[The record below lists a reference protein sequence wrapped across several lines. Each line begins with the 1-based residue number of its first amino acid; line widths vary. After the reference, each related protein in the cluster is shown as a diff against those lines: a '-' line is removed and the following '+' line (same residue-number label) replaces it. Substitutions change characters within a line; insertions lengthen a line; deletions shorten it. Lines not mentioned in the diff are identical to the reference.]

1 MRIKKGEMLKTNTKP
16 KWLFLSP
23 DELELFIKKTKFF
36 LVALLCVAF
45 GVEVVSGQTLKNLS
59 KIRHKSKPSKKWL
72 ILFAAG
78 TKSLERVWGW
88 KTRTYDVPLWS
99 IANQSNHHSF
109 FKRRTSTRML
119 FYPRSLLWSA
129 VQSFLFKKLV
139 ETCYSGLISSWR
151 RRRKLFSCLNAA
163 EFHYILENSVVL
175 KQDRGL
181 VTIFQRL
188 LKTMKHHL

>member
-1 MRIKKGEMLKTNTKP
+1 MLKTNTKP

-109 FKRRTSTRML
+109 FTTRDVRQRECY
-119 FYPRSLLWSA
+119 FTHA
-129 VQSFLFKKLV
+129 VCFDPQSKVFFLRNSSKLV
-139 ETCYSGLISSWR
+139 TQAW
-151 RRRKLFSCLNAA
+151 FQA
-163 EFHYILENSVVL
+163 EEDEENCFRVWTLQNFTTS
-175 KQDRGL
+175 
-181 VTIFQRL
+181 
-188 LKTMKHHL
+188 